1 MSFKPRN
8 TDSSRIAHRKNRPRK
23 QLIVTGE
30 FTMPEKLLGWEV
42 ELLAPIVSELVF
54 DMIKDHESDGESTD
68 SAQLPTAPS
77 KKPT

>member
-8 TDSSRIAHRKNRPRK
+8 FDSPQGARRKNRRRK
-23 QLIVTGE
+23 KLIVTGE
-30 FTMPEKLLGWEV
+30 FTMPEKLFGWEV
-42 ELLAPIVSELVF
+42 ALLAPIVSELVF
-54 DMIKDHESDGESTD
+54 DMIKDHESDGESTG